1 MLDPAERGAV
11 SIPARLLDRM
21 LEMVPRLVAADE
33 KVIRDV
39 EAGGTVAEAFG
50 KYRGK

>member
-11 SIPARLLDRM
+11 SIPARLLDKV

-33 KVIRDV
+33 KVLADV
-39 EAGGTVAEAFG
+39 EAGGTVADAF
-50 KYRGK
+50 KKHRGK

>member
-11 SIPARLLDRM
+11 SVPARLLDRV
-21 LEMVPRLVAADE
+21 LALVPRLVAADE

-39 EAGGTVAEAFG
+39 EAGGTVAEAF
-50 KYRGK
+50 KAHRGK